1 MVEAKG
7 AITPTL
13 IGHNQKDEHEW
24 KMVAFA
30 ELYAKDP
37 GLFSKVVDYYFEMDP
52 WKSCALLSETQKKG
66 LLM

>member
-24 KMVAFA
+24 KMVAYA
-30 ELYAKDP
+30 ELYAKVYFLRWWIQ
-37 GLFSKVVDYYFEMDP
+37 GKVDASGAECIVNNNWENCQ
-52 WKSCALLSETQKKG
+52 S
-66 LLM
+66 